1 MDFRQRL
8 FRNRYWVLAACL
20 IATAFAVEI
29 ICRFGLG
36 LGDPPLEILDPACG
50 YRFRPSQSVH
60 RFGNRITYDADSTR
74 GGKSAPPDGKVFT
87 TLVIGD
93 SVLNGGALTD
103 DEDTPTGVLND
114 LRFGLSG
121 GTLRFLNLSAGSW
134 APPQQLGYL
143 NAYGTLGADSVVLVM
158 SSHDILGRAQ
168 GDYAP
173 FPTQSPWTATE
184 EAVMRYLLRRR
195 QHLFTTGPGRWE
207 AAAAEVPGDVV
218 SSQEPGA
225 IAMWCLSEIAALC
238 RRKNLPFAVVL
249 WPERSEAVGNR
260 WEDRVALLRQTLDT
274 EKVPR
279 IELMDAV
286 RSTPGFPDAVY
297 RDMIHPTVAGQRMV
311 AGAVLSLRLQMAVAD
326 QPGGS
331 TAADP
336 GNRAA
341 AD

>member
-8 FRNRYWVLAACL
+8 FRNRYRVLATCL
-20 IATAFAVEI
+20 IALPLAIELV
-29 ICRFGLG
+29 CRFGLG
-36 LGDPPLEILDPACG
+36 LGNPPLEIRDPACG

-74 GGKSAPPDGKVFT
+74 GGDGASPDGKVLT

-93 SVLNGGALTD
+93 SVVNGGALTD
-103 DEDTPTGVLND
+103 DQDTATGLLNG
-114 LRFGLSG
+114 LRFGLHG

-158 SSHDILGRAQ
+158 SSHDAVGPVK

-184 EAVMRYLLRRR
+184 EAVVRYLLRRR
-195 QHLFTTGPGRWE
+195 RHLFATGPDRWE
-207 AAAAEVPGDVV
+207 AAAADVPSDVA
-218 SSQEPGA
+218 SSREPSA
-225 IAMWCLSEIAALC
+225 ISMWCLAEMAALC
-238 RRKNLPFAVVL
+238 RRKSLPFAVVL
-249 WPERSEAVGNR
+249 WPERAEAVGNR
-260 WEDRVALLRQTLDT
+260 WDDKVEVLRQTLDT

-279 IELMDAV
+279 IDLMDAV

-297 RDMIHPTVAGQRMV
+297 RDIIHPTVAGQRLV
-311 AGAVLSLRLQMAVAD
+311 AGAVLALRLQMAGAD
-326 QPGGS
+326 QPVGS
-331 TAADP
+331 PTVDPDNRGAAD
-336 GNRAA
+336 
-341 AD
+341 

>member
-8 FRNRYWVLAACL
+8 LRNRYWVLATCL
-20 IATAFAVEI
+20 IGLVFAVEI

-36 LGDPPLEILDPACG
+36 LGNPPLEILDPACG
-50 YRFRPSQSVH
+50 YRFAPSQSVR

-74 GGKSAPPDGKVFT
+74 GGTIGPPDGKVFT

-103 DEDTPTGVLND
+103 DQNTATSVLND
-114 LRFGLSG
+114 LRFGLDG

-134 APPQQLGYL
+134 APPAQLGYL

-195 QHLFTTGPGRWE
+195 RHLFATGPGRWE
-207 AAAAEVPGDVV
+207 AAAAGVPGDVA

-225 IAMWCLSEIAALC
+225 ISMWCLAEIAALC

-260 WEDRVALLRQTLDT
+260 WDDRVALLRQTLDT

-279 IELMDAV
+279 IELMEAV

-297 RDMIHPTVAGQRMV
+297 SDIIHPTVAGQRLV
-311 AGAVLSLRLQMAVAD
+311 AGAVLGLRLQMAVAD
-326 QPGGS
+326 QPVGAPAG
-331 TAADP
+331 DP
-336 GNRAA
+336 GNRGVVE
-341 AD
+341 

>member
-8 FRNRYWVLAACL
+8 LRNRYWVLATCL
-20 IATAFAVEI
+20 IAAAFAVEI
-29 ICRFGLG
+29 ICRLGLG
-36 LGDPPLEILDPACG
+36 LGHPPLEIRDPACG

-74 GGKSAPPDGKVFT
+74 GGKIAPPDGKVFT

-114 LRFGLSG
+114 LRFGLGG

-168 GDYAP
+168 GDNTP

-195 QHLFTTGPGRWE
+195 QHLFTTGPGGWE
-207 AAAAEVPGDVV
+207 AAAAGVPSDVA

-225 IAMWCLSEIAALC
+225 IGMWCLAEIAALC

-260 WEDRVALLRQTLDT
+260 WDDRVALLRRTLDT

-297 RDMIHPTVAGQRMV
+297 LDMIHPTVAGQRMV
-311 AGAVLSLRLQMAVAD
+311 AGAVLSLRLRMTVAD
-326 QPGGS
+326 QPAGS
-331 TAADP
+331 PAADP
-336 GNRAA
+336 ASRGA